1 MVAMQKIMFWDWTG
15 TLADESM
22 LDEAVCRTL
31 EEDIARKRSLS
42 FDEAVQAYKG
52 FLKTVENTW
61 EWHDYVQ
68 HGHDFGVDW
77 KHSQE
82 INLDKLRLI
91 PHAKEILMF
100 AAFKG
105 YQNVLVTNAVRDVI
119 LLRVKHAGLQESFKA
134 IIASSDVKALK
145 AEGKHFER
153 GLTLFNGDPDLSF
166 SVGDNPIQ
174 DIQSAKNLGLK
185 TIYCEFGRDLTHY
198 HSQHISDNHSEAI
211 DSDFKI
217 QNLEQIRNIIQD

>member
-1 MVAMQKIMFWDWTG
+1 MQKIMFWDWTG
-15 TLADESM
+15 TLADESR

-31 EEDIARKRSLS
+31 EVDIARKRGLS
-42 FDEAVQAYKG
+42 FEAAVQVYKD

-68 HGHDFGVDW
+68 HGQDFGVDW

-82 INLDKLRLI
+82 INLDKLQLI
-91 PHAKEILMF
+91 PHAREILVF
-100 AAFKG
+100 AASKG
-105 YQNVLVTNAVRDVI
+105 YHNVLVTNAVRDVI
-119 LLRVKHAGLQESFKA
+119 LLRVKHAGLLESFKT

-145 AEGKHFER
+145 AEGKHFDR
-153 GLTLFNGDPDLSF
+153 GLALLNGDPDLSY
-166 SVGDNPIQ
+166 SVGDNPVQ

-185 TIYCEFGRDLTHY
+185 TIYCEFGSNLTHY
-198 HSQHISDNHSEAI
+198 HSQHISENHSESI
-211 DSDFKI
+211 SSDFRI